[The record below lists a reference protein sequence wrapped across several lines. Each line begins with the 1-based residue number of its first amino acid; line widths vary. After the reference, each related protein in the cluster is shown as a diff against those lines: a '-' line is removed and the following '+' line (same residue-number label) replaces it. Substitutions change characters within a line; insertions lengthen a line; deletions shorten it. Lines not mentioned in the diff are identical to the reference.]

1 MQCEFCQKTFST
13 KGSLNTHQKS
23 AKYCLRLQPGNQ
35 QADTNYECGGCG
47 KMYSRRERFLTHQD
61 QCVAFARKKGVEEGR
76 LVGLKEQEIIIV
88 EKDVMITE
96 KNDVIQQKESTVNG
110 LQQELYVAKALLEE
124 ASRRE
129 QEALLREKEARD
141 DYTKLVTRTQNH
153 VREGGNINYTINQA
167 IESKPT
173 TINQNINLP
182 PITQQHIQDNVQH
195 LSLDHVRRGMEG
207 YAQYAL
213 EYPLRGMVKCADFA
227 RRKLRYKNEEGHTV
241 IDPEMKSLRTKL
253 FAAIS
258 DRNKELTEEYI
269 DELRCKMDKGEINK
283 DSILETIVEAKKQ
296 CCVVEDA
303 AEGRNTSEMSD
314 FVKSICV
321 GLNSVTDSQ
330 VPSIKDQLSLKS

>member
-1 MQCEFCQKTFST
+1 MQSEFCHKTFST
-13 KGSLNTHQKS
+13 KGSLNTHQKT

-35 QADTNYECGGCG
+35 QVETSYECGGCG

-61 QCVAFARKKGVEEGR
+61 QCVAFARNKGIEEGR
-76 LVGLKEQEIIIV
+76 LIGRREQEATIS
-88 EKDVMITE
+88 EKDLLITE
-96 KNDVIQQKESTVNG
+96 KNDLILQKENMVSG

-124 ASRRE
+124 ANRRE
-129 QEALLREKEARD
+129 QEAILREKESRD
-141 DYTKLVTRTQNH
+141 DYTKLVTQSQVQ
-153 VREGGNINYTINQA
+153 VREGSINYTINQA

-227 RRKLRYKNEEGHTV
+227 RRKLRYKNEEGQTV
-241 IDPEMKSLRTKL
+241 VDPEMKSLRTKL

-258 DRNKELTEEYI
+258 DRNKELSEEYI
-269 DELRCKMDKGEINK
+269 EELRSKLDTGQFNK
-283 DSILETIVEAKKQ
+283 DSILETMIEAKKQ
-296 CCVVEDA
+296 CCVVEKA
-303 AEGRNTSEMSD
+303 AEGKHTSEMSD

-321 GLNSVTDSQ
+321 GLNAVTDSQ
-330 VPSIKDQLSLKS
+330 VSCMAEQLSLKN